1 MGTTARELTAAERR
15 QKAFDLRLLN
25 QSYQTIAD
33 NLGCTKQAAWKM
45 VQKVL
50 KDIEAKTTESAATV
64 KAMEQMRLD
73 RMAAAALPKAVAS
86 NPDYAA
92 IDRVLRIMER
102 RAKLMGLDQPDK
114 VAQTDPTGQ
123 HQAKNPDYDNA
134 LRELA
139 EIRRELQLLEQTA
152 EPTPQ
157 D

>member
-25 QSYQTIAD
+25 QSYTTIGDA
-33 NLGCTKQAAWKM
+33 LGCTKQAAWKM

-50 KDIEAKTTESAATV
+50 QDIEAKTTETAATV
-64 KAMEQMRLD
+64 KAMEQIRLD

-92 IDRVLRIMER
+92 IDRVLKIMER
-102 RAKLMGLDQPDK
+102 RAKLLGLDQPDK
-114 VAQTDPTGQ
+114 VAQTDPSGTQ
-123 HQAKNPDYDNA
+123 QAHHPDYDNA
-134 LRELA
+134 LAELA
-139 EIRRELQLLEQTA
+139 DIKRELQLLEQTA
-152 EPTPQ
+152 GTTPE